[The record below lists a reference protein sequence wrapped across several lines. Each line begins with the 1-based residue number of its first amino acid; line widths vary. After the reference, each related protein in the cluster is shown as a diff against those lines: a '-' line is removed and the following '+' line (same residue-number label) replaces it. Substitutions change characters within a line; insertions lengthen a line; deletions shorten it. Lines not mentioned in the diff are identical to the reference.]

1 MTRSEAIAHISAALT
16 LLPDDRVQELAE
28 LADAWVTPLDDQP
41 TRLAIARGLA
51 QAQRGE
57 FATDAEVKAAFAKF
71 RS

>member
-1 MTRSEAIAHISAALT
+1 MTRAEALAHISAALT
-16 LLPDDRVQELAE
+16 QLPDDRVQELAE
-28 LADAWVTPLDDQP
+28 LADSWVMPPEDEP

-51 QAQRGE
+51 QARRGE